1 MKLHKLPAFFPFSP
15 PGRNWQTQYALSA
28 EQANNAQ
35 LKHFYQHGMIGGE
48 TPLSE
53 VPFVALDLETTGL
66 DPQRDDII
74 SIGLVPF
81 DMRRIYCHQAKH
93 WLIRPLP
100 PLNSQSV
107 VIHGITHSDI
117 ADAPNLNQMIE
128 PLLKALEGKVVVVHY
143 QAIERNF
150 LAEAFKKR
158 LHEEFRFPLIDT
170 MEIEANI
177 HRQLSRNWW
186 QNLLG
191 KKTFSLRLAASR
203 QRYGLPFYQSHHA
216 LIDAQATAELF
227 IAQVRHHLSVDIAV
241 DTLWR

>member
-1 MKLHKLPAFFPFSP
+1 MKLRKLPAFFPFSH
-15 PGRNWQTQYALSA
+15 PGKDWQTEYQRCA
-28 EQANNAQ
+28 EQANDVK
-35 LKHFYQHGMIGGE
+35 LKHFYQQGMVGGH

-66 DPQRDDII
+66 DAQRDDIV

-81 DMRRIYCHQAKH
+81 DMRRIYCQQAKH
-93 WLIRPLP
+93 WLVRPLP
-100 PLNSQSV
+100 PLNSESV
-107 VIHGITHSDI
+107 IIHGITHSDI

-128 PLLKALEGKVVVVHY
+128 PLLEALEGKVVVVHY
-143 QAIERNF
+143 KTIERNF

-158 LHEEFRFPLIDT
+158 LHEEFRFPLVDT
-170 MEIEANI
+170 MEVEANI

-191 KKTFSLRLAASR
+191 KKSLSLRLAASR
-203 QRYGLPFYQSHHA
+203 QRYGLPHYQSHHA
-216 LIDAQATAELF
+216 LVDAQATAELF
-227 IAQVRHHLSVDIAV
+227 MAQVRHHLNVDVAI